1 MKVIGAS
8 DSPYSHRAEAALRLK
23 GVPYELLLEDLG
35 NKSDLLLKH
44 NPVHNKVPVL
54 LHGEAAICESLV
66 IVEYVDEA
74 FPGGPPILP
83 GGPLARAAAR
93 FWARFIDDKCSK
105 PFWLALWLEGEA
117 REGFE
122 KEFKENMA
130 LLEAELGGKKFFG
143 GDTVGLVDIAA
154 CVFAHWLGVFEE
166 AAGVR
171 LVADDEFPRLRR
183 WAADYAAD
191 EKVGACLPDKQQ
203 LLKNF
208 TAKKAM
214 FVASAKAMLPK

>member
-1 MKVIGAS
+1 M
-8 DSPYSHRAEAALRLK
+8 
-23 GVPYELLLEDLG
+23 
-35 NKSDLLLKH
+35 
-44 NPVHNKVPVL
+44 
-54 LHGEAAICESLV
+54 
-66 IVEYVDEA
+66 
-74 FPGGPPILP
+74 
-83 GGPLARAAAR
+83 
-93 FWARFIDDKCSK
+93 
-105 PFWLALWLEGEA
+105 EGEA